1 MRVIYRDQQWEFNET
16 MTVRQLVE
24 RVGLLPGTVL
34 ALRNGKLI
42 TEDQVVRPD
51 DEIKLIAIVSGG

>member
-42 TEDQVVRPD
+42 TEDQVVRPE